1 MANLTKLINSKPKVL
16 ITGHT
21 GFKGY
26 WLTQMLNHLG
36 VEMVGV
42 SLSDPSE
49 ESLLPS
55 SRSGFIR
62 EHFTDIREYATLFGI
77 IEAEQPNIIIHLAAE
92 ALVPV
97 CSEKPTLAF
106 SVNVMGTIN
115 ILEAAMKVASVDVV
129 AISTTDKVYKN
140 ENKGLA
146 FSEDSPL
153 EGRDPYSGSKVGQE
167 NAIFAYQNYAN
178 NVGKRLLTLRAG
190 NVIGGGDISPLRLLP
205 DYARSMAT
213 NSILEIRNPNATRP
227 WQHVLDCLFG
237 YLLAI
242 QSSSSF
248 KDHEVFNF
256 GPTGSSLSVSE
267 VLEEASKI
275 SKVAVNSVN
284 TVSDFYE
291 AKLLEL
297 SSVKSRNLLGW
308 NPIYTQ
314 KESVEAT
321 ISWWNEVFAGKS
333 HSDVSKYE
341 IEKFF
346 AKASND

>member
-1 MANLTKLINSKPKVL
+1 
-16 ITGHT
+16 
-21 GFKGY
+21 
-26 WLTQMLNHLG
+26 MLNHLG
-36 VEMVGV
+36 IEMVGV
-42 SLSDPSE
+42 SRSDPSK

-62 EHFTDIREYATLFGI
+62 EYFTDIREYDPIFAI
-77 IEAEQPNIIIHLAAE
+77 IQAEQPSIVIHLAAE
-92 ALVPV
+92 ALVQV
-97 CSEKPTLAF
+97 CAENPTQAF

-115 ILEAAMKVASVDVV
+115 ILEAAMKVASVGVV
-129 AISTTDKVYKN
+129 AITTTDKVYKN
-140 ENKGLA
+140 ENNGLA

-167 NAIFAYQNYAN
+167 SAIFSYQNYAN

-190 NVIGGGDISPLRLLP
+190 NVIGGADISPLRLLP

-242 QSSSSF
+242 QSSSGF
-248 KDHEVFNF
+248 IDHEVFNF
-256 GPTGSSLSVSE
+256 GPIGRSLSVSE

-284 TVSDFYE
+284 TISDFYE
-291 AKLLEL
+291 AKTLEL
-297 SSVKSRNLLGW
+297 NSEKSRSLLGW
-308 NPIYTQ
+308 NPIHNQ
-314 KESVEAT
+314 NESVEAT
-321 ISWWNEVFAGKS
+321 ISWWNEVLTGK
-333 HSDVSKYE
+333 HHLDVSKYE
-341 IEKFF
+341 TEKFF
-346 AKASND
+346 AKALND